1 MLSTDQGGVTIHIYV
16 ALIASLLVSLSTE
29 RKPNKRTFE
38 MLCFFFAGWATAEE
52 VQCHLEKLAKK
63 EENSS

>member
-1 MLSTDQGGVTIHIYV
+1 MYGIFQRVGVVIV
-16 ALIASLLVSLSTE
+16 LIASLLVSLSTG

-52 VQCHLEKLAKK
+52 VQRHLENLAKK

>member
-1 MLSTDQGGVTIHIYV
+1 M
-16 ALIASLLVSLSTE
+16 AKAPKNKPE
-29 RKPNKRTFE
+29 ARPKKRRKPNKRTFE

-52 VQCHLEKLAKK
+52 VQRHLENLAKK